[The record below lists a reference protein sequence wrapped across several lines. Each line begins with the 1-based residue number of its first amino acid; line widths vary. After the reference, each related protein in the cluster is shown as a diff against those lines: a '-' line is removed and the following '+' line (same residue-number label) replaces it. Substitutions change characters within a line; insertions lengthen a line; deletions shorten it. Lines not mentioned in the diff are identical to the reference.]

1 MVKPWS
7 KMNFG
12 TVVNPFSSTLKKVVL
27 GLVRG
32 GRNNGKA
39 LFDEDLGS
47 VVKPFVST
55 LKKVV

>member
-12 TVVNPFSSTLKKVVL
+12 TVVNPFSSTLKTVVL

-39 LFDEDLGS
+39 LFEEDLGS

-55 LKKVV
+55 LK